1 MDTYRE
7 VASAD
12 AYRASMLLS
21 REGLIAGPSSGQA
34 LRGLLDHVGAL
45 KEGGRL
51 DELRG
56 GKEAGVGEVNCVF
69 TCSDLPYQYLDGYF
83 AKLGEDE
90 FPRIENE
97 VRGPARRERERRGGR
112 ERKKEQLAMTLFT
125 RKNDEANGGAV

>member
-51 DELRG
+51 VELRG
-56 GKEAGVGEVNCVF
+56 GKAGGDVNCVF

-97 VRGPARRERERRGGR
+97 VRGPARRERERGR
-112 ERKKEQLAMTLFT
+112 ERKRNNL
-125 RKNDEANGGAV
+125 R